1 VIRLLNI
8 AAICCLI
15 GSALYAYRIKY
26 DTLYDTEEG
35 AKLLRQV
42 DAEKVA
48 IATLRGEW
56 QAMSAPGRL
65 QILADKYLD
74 LVPLNVRRT
83 AVSPA
88 DLPRK
93 QADGDEIGRKLEALG
108 LGEPTTTPSG
118 RGPTGSTP
126 TGSRKP

>member
-1 VIRLLNI
+1 MIRLLNL

-26 DTLYDTEEG
+26 DTLYDTEEV
-35 AKLLRQV
+35 AKLTRQV
-42 DAEKVA
+42 EVEKVT
-48 IATLRGEW
+48 IATLHGEW
-56 QAMSAPGRL
+56 QAMSSPARL

-93 QADGDEIGRKLEALG
+93 QSEGDEIGRKLDALG
-108 LGEPTTTPSG
+108 LGEPTTTPPG
-118 RGPTGSTP
+118 KGAGGNTP